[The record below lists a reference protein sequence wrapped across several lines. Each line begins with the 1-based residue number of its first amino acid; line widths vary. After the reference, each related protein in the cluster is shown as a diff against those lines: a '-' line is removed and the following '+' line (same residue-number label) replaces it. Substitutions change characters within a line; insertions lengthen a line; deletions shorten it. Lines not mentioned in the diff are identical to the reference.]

1 MISVFLW
8 RQSDLEPA
16 GCLQIHGSRVTHYP
30 VLSTYKFDTLELMF
44 KRLPILPIIAF
55 VSGFSLMTFEL
66 AAARVLAPSIGSS
79 TYVWTSVIGVIIA
92 ALSLGYWV
100 GGKMADARNRATDIA
115 WLCLAIAATITMTLL
130 TYLSLIDTTVQSVE
144 DARMQGVVASLLL
157 FAPTSFLIGILSP
170 YLVKL
175 KVTSLATSGQSFAS
189 LSAFESIGGITGTF
203 ITGFILFG
211 YIGAR
216 EAFAVVVLLLLLSSW
231 LIFPK
236 VRWIERAV
244 VSFVITVICLASL
257 QIITPGH
264 IDTASAH
271 YSIFNGTLAGEPVRG
286 IATGPNGTQSGVYI
300 NDPNKLVFWYTQ
312 RMAEVVAQAPK
323 HDRILILGGGA
334 FTLPQ
339 YLAKTYPDSTVDVVE
354 IDPELA
360 DIARRYFHYADP
372 KNVNMIFEDARTYVN
387 KSKQTYDVIL
397 VDVYSDSSVPFSLMT
412 KEYGQQLARLVAKD
426 GVVVVNMIASPH
438 GPCSELL
445 HALDAPYRQSLQYAA
460 YKTQQAL
467 NVKSNMIVA
476 YSNRPVQWVGSLPL
490 NLQVSQSYTDNYAPV
505 ERIQQNCQN
514 AS

>member
-1 MISVFLW
+1 MLY
-8 RQSDLEPA
+8 R
-16 GCLQIHGSRVTHYP
+16 
-30 VLSTYKFDTLELMF
+30 K
-44 KRLPILPIIAF
+44 LPILPIVAF

-92 ALSLGYWV
+92 ALSIGYWV

-115 WLCLAIAATITMTLL
+115 WLCLAIAATITMTML
-130 TYLSLIDTTVQSVE
+130 TYLSLIDSTVQSIE

-157 FAPTSFLIGILSP
+157 FAPTSLLIGILSP

-216 EAFAVVVLLLLLSSW
+216 EAFAVVALLLLASSW
-231 LIFPK
+231 LIAPN
-236 VRWIERAV
+236 VRWLSRAI
-244 VSFVITVICLASL
+244 VSGAIALTCLVSL
-257 QIITPGH
+257 QVTLPGH

-271 YSIFNGTLAGEPVRG
+271 YSIFDRSLAGQPARG
-286 IATGPNGTQSGVYI
+286 ISTGPNGTQSGIYI

-312 RMAEVVAQAPK
+312 RMAEVVAQAAN
-323 HDRILILGGGA
+323 HDRILVLGGGA

-339 YLAKTYPDSTVDVVE
+339 YLATTYPDSMVDVVE

-360 DIARRYFHYADP
+360 DIARQHFYYKDP
-372 KNVNMIFEDARTYVN
+372 KNVDLIFEDARTYVN
-387 KSKQTYDVIL
+387 RSEQKYDAIL

-412 KEYGQQLARLVAKD
+412 QQYGQQIERLLAND
-426 GVVVVNMIASPH
+426 GVVIVNMIAGAT
-438 GPCSELL
+438 GPCHELL
-445 HALDAPYRQSLQYAA
+445 KALDAPYRQSMSYAA
-460 YKTQQAL
+460 YKTQ
-467 NVKSNMIVA
+467 NVRNAKSNMIVA
-476 YSNRPVQWVGSLPL
+476 YSKQPIKWAGSFPLTIHTSPV
-490 NLQVSQSYTDNYAPV
+490 YTDNYAPV
-505 ERIQQNCQN
+505 ERIQQHCQN
-514 AS
+514 SA

>member
-1 MISVFLW
+1 MM
-8 RQSDLEPA
+8 
-16 GCLQIHGSRVTHYP
+16 
-30 VLSTYKFDTLELMF
+30 YK
-44 KRLPILPIIAF
+44 KIPILPIIAF

-79 TYVWTSVIGVIIA
+79 TYIWTSVIGVIIA
-92 ALSLGYWV
+92 ALSIGYWM

-130 TYLSLIDTTVQSVE
+130 TYLPLIDSTVQSIE

-157 FAPTSFLIGILSP
+157 FAPTSLLIGILSP

-216 EAFAVVVLLLLLSSW
+216 EAFAVVVCLLLASSW
-231 LIFPK
+231 LIYPK
-236 VRWIERAV
+236 VRWVARAT
-244 VSFVITVICLASL
+244 VSLAVALVCLASL
-257 QIITPGH
+257 QIATPGH

-271 YSIFNGTLAGEPVRG
+271 YSIFDRSLAGQPVRG
-286 IATGPNGTQSGVYI
+286 IATGPNGTQSGIYI
-300 NDPNKLVFWYTQ
+300 NQPNKLVFWYTQ
-312 RMAEVVAQAPK
+312 RMAEVVAQAP
-323 HDRILILGGGA
+323 HQDRLLVLGGGA

-360 DIARRYFHYADP
+360 DIARQYFHYEDRE
-372 KNVNMIFEDARTYVN
+372 NVNMIFEDARTYIN
-387 KSKQTYDVIL
+387 KSQQKYDAIL
-397 VDVYSDSSVPFSLMT
+397 VDVYSDASVPFSLMT
-412 KEYGQQLARLVAKD
+412 KEYGRQIERLLADD
-426 GVVVVNMIASPH
+426 GVVIVNMIAGAS
-438 GPCSELL
+438 GPCNELL
-445 HALDAPYRQSLQYAA
+445 KALDAPYRQSMPYAA
-460 YKTQQAL
+460 YRTQSAHSA
-467 NVKSNMIVA
+467 KSNMIVT
-476 YSNRPVQWVGSLPL
+476 YSKQPITWADSFPL
-490 NLQVSQSYTDNYAPV
+490 NIHTSAAYTDNYAPV

-514 AS
+514 AV